1 MKTKN
6 NVQKTIL
13 RSVAVFI
20 SFVLISLTVTAQGYW
35 KQLLTNNSFNQIA
48 YALVENPSKGL
59 PVNNPSNN
67 TEGTIR
73 EFDYFTEE
81 NETSLEIEPWMTNSR
96 SFDFGYYSINEV
108 GESALTLENWMLEND
123 FFKTKTNQESPI
135 GIESWMTNDNLW
147 KI

>member
-13 RSVAVFI
+13 RSIAVFI

-59 PVNNPSNN
+59 PVNTGNN
-67 TEGTIR
+67 SKESTGGL
-73 EFDYFTEE
+73 DYFNEE
-81 NETSLEIEPWMTNSR
+81 NEESLEIEPWMTNSR
-96 SFDFGYYSINEV
+96 SFEFGYYSINQV

-123 FFKTKTNQESPI
+123 FFKIKTTQEAPI
-135 GIESWMTNDNLW
+135 GIELWMTNDNLW

>member
-13 RSVAVFI
+13 RSVAVFV
-20 SFVLISLTVTAQGYW
+20 SFVLLSLTVTAQGYW
-35 KQLLTNNSFNQIA
+35 RQLLTNNSFNQIA

-59 PVNNPSNN
+59 PVNTANS
-67 TEGTIR
+67 TKETTGGL
-73 EFDYFTEE
+73 DYFNEE
-81 NETSLEIEPWMTNSR
+81 NEESLEIEPWMTNSR

-108 GESALTLENWMLEND
+108 SESALTLENWMLDNN
-123 FFKTKTNQESPI
+123 FFKTKTTQETPI

-147 KI
+147 NI